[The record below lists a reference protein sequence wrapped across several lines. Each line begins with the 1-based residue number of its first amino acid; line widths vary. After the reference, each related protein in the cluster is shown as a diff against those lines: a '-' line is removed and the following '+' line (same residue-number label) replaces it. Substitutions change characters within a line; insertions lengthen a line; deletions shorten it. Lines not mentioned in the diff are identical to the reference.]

1 MRVIDFPK
9 AQTGAEMI
17 AETLKAVNEVKFDK
31 LVVVGITL
39 EGEYNLI
46 AGNVT
51 APEILWMLERG
62 KQIVLDQEAE

>member
-9 AQTGAEMI
+9 AQTGADMI

-31 LVVVGITL
+31 LVVVGITG
-39 EGEYNLI
+39 ENEYNLI

-51 APEILWMLERG
+51 APEILWILERG
-62 KQIVLDQEAE
+62 KQIVLDQEQQ